1 MFRLVKKLEHSWKAL
16 LHDGVCLVLHI
27 KHCMKTNYTNVFC
40 ALYLFFSLHYLMFP
54 LQDTVS
60 VHRPSFYADRFQKFM
75 CNTVFKK
82 PTCKFDRH
90 IKTSATDALK
100 A

>member
-1 MFRLVKKLEHSWKAL
+1 
-16 LHDGVCLVLHI
+16 
-27 KHCMKTNYTNVFC
+27 
-40 ALYLFFSLHYLMFP
+40 MFP